1 MDYNIVVNSPLNLR
15 IQRITKRDGLSEEM
29 ILKRIQN
36 QWSADKILALAD
48 WTIENDDKNL
58 ILPQILSIHNQ
69 LLLRS

>member
-1 MDYNIVVNSPLNLR
+1 
-15 IQRITKRDGLSEEM
+15 M